1 MTRPRLSSLLVLGGA
16 LLGLVFSA
24 YSTSDYSAH
33 LDRQVHAVHCSFI
46 PGAGPSADADNA
58 CKTAL
63 FSPYSALF
71 RDRYWGGVPIPLF
84 AVGAFSFFVALGLYL
99 LLAEARAPKRAWAA
113 LGVAGFGPLL
123 VSAVMF
129 TISAT
134 KLGTFC
140 KLCVGIYASSAL
152 IAAGAVLAWLVLRDE
167 ARTKAQRPEG
177 TLALAGGLFVA
188 LGVASAMPAAF
199 YVSALPDVRP
209 YLSSCGKLEV
219 LTEPHAALLKLP
231 TAHPTRAVT
240 LFEDPLCP
248 TCKGFHNRSLAEG
261 IFNRLDVTLVL
272 FPLDSECNW
281 MLDRSLHPGACVLSK
296 AILCGKDR
304 AREILEWSFDNQEE
318 LRALGKSDVKALRQ
332 RVDARFGADVG
343 ACIDDAKTKTRL
355 NQHLLFASN
364 NHVPVSTPQM
374 YLGAARIC
382 DEDTDLGL
390 TYTMAQL
397 APEVLP

>member
-1 MTRPRLSSLLVLGGA
+1 MTRSRLSSLLVLGGA
-16 LLGLVFSA
+16 LLGLVFAA
-24 YSTSDYSAH
+24 YSTSDYAAH

-71 RDRYWGGVPIPLF
+71 RDRYWGGIPISLF
-84 AVGAFSFFVALGLYL
+84 AVGAFAFFIALGIYL
-99 LLAEARAPKRAWAA
+99 LLAQARAPKRAWAV
-113 LGVAGFGPLL
+113 LGVAGFGPLAA
-123 VSAVMF
+123 SAVMF
-129 TISAT
+129 VISAT

-140 KLCVGIYASSAL
+140 KLCVGIYASSGL

-177 TLALAGGLFVA
+177 SLVMAGGLFVA
-188 LGVASAMPAAF
+188 LGVAAAF
-199 YVSALPDVRP
+199 PAISYANALPDVRP
-209 YLSSCGKLEV
+209 YLSKCGKLDIP
-219 LTEPHAALLKLP
+219 TETHGALLKLP
-231 TAHPTRAVT
+231 TAHATRAVT

-248 TCKGFHNRSLAEG
+248 TCKGFHDRMLAEG
-261 IFNRLDVTLVL
+261 IFDRLDVTLVL

-281 MLDRSLHPGACVLSK
+281 MIDRSLHPGACVLSK
-296 AILCGKDR
+296 AILCGKER
-304 AREILEWSFDNQEE
+304 SREILEWSFDNQDD

-343 ACIDDAKTKTRL
+343 ACIDDAKTVVRL
-355 NQHLLFASN
+355 NQHLHYASN

-374 YLGAARIC
+374 YLGPARIC